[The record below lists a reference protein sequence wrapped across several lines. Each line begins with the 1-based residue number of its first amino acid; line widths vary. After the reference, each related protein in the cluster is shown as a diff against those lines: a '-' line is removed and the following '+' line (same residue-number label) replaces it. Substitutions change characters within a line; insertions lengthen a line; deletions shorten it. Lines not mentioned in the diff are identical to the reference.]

1 MENRMTQAQK
11 TPVLFIGHGSP
22 MNIIDHNKWTDSWK
36 ALGKKIGK
44 VDGIVML
51 SAHWYTDGTFVT
63 EEHNPKMIYDMYG
76 FPAEIYEYVYPAI
89 NAEPIRDLTLE
100 SLEDL
105 GEPNHQWG
113 YDHGNYGV
121 LCHLFPEANI
131 PVLQVS
137 INRNE
142 SSEYHYNL
150 GRKLEQLREKNILII
165 GSGNIVHNLRKIG
178 QSQPTSWV
186 KDFDKAVSE
195 KTQKRD
201 IDGILA
207 LEANHPDF
215 KLAAPTPDH
224 FYPFLSAL
232 GATNDDDQLTIINQD
247 ITLETLT
254 MTSYIWGL

>member
-1 MENRMTQAQK
+1 MTQQK
-11 TPVLFIGHGSP
+11 RMPVLFIGHGSP
-22 MNIIDHNKWTDSWK
+22 MNIIEKNQWTESWRV
-36 ALGKKIGK
+36 LGEKIGK

-63 EEHNPKMIYDMYG
+63 EEPQPKMIYDMYG

-100 SLEDL
+100 SLDNI
-105 GEPNHQWG
+105 GELNHEWG

-121 LCHLFPEANI
+121 LSHLFPDANI

-142 SSEYHYNL
+142 SSQYHYEI
-150 GRKLEQLREKNILII
+150 GQKLKQLRDQNILIVA
-165 GSGNIVHNLRKIG
+165 SGNIVHNLRRIM
-178 QSQPTSWV
+178 QPQATPWA
-186 KDFDKAVSE
+186 KNFDHDVAELTKA
-195 KTQKRD
+195 RD
-201 IDGILA
+201 IAGLIA
-207 LEANHPDF
+207 LETTHPDF

-232 GATNDDDQLTIINQD
+232 GATDENDNLTIMNQD
-247 ITLETLT
+247 VTLETLT
-254 MTSYIWGL
+254 MTSYIWGDVA

>member
-1 MENRMTQAQK
+1 MTQAQK

-22 MNIIDHNKWTDSWK
+22 MNIIDRNQWTDNWEQ
-36 ALGKKIGK
+36 LGKKIGK

-76 FPAEIYEYVYPAI
+76 FPAEIYDYVYPAI
-89 NAEPIRDLTLE
+89 NAEPIRDLTLN
-100 SLEDL
+100 SLEHL
-105 GEPNHQWG
+105 GELNHQWG

-121 LCHLFPEANI
+121 LCHMFPDATI

-142 SSEYHYNL
+142 TSEYHYAL
-150 GRKLEQLREKNILII
+150 GQKLAVLREKNILII
-165 GSGNIVHNLRKIG
+165 GSGNIVHNLHRIR
-178 QSQPTSWV
+178 QPQATPWAQN
-186 KDFDKAVSE
+186 FDQEVSH
-195 KTQKRD
+195 KVQMRD
-201 IDGILA
+201 ISGLLA
-207 LEANHPDF
+207 LESAHPDF

-232 GATNDDDQLTIINQD
+232 GATSDDDSLCIMNQD
-247 ITLETLT
+247 IALETLT
-254 MTSYIWGL
+254 MTSYIWGLAD